1 MWRFFQSRAGIE
13 IVQNLKRCDVKLSE
27 EVARQKSASSSK
39 FEGKTFVVT
48 GTLGNHSRSEMEDL
62 IRRLG
67 GKATS
72 VVSKNTDYVVAGS
85 NPGSKL
91 DKAKELGV
99 EILSEAD
106 LERWL
111 AEVGSRQSA

>member
-1 MWRFFQSRAGIE
+1 M
-13 IVQNLKRCDVKLSE
+13 KLSE
-27 EVARQKSASSSK
+27 EVARQKSASSSR

-48 GTLGNHSRSEMEDL
+48 GTLAHHSRSEMEDL

-99 EILSEAD
+99 EVLSEAD
-106 LERWL
+106 IEQWM
-111 AEVGSRQSA
+111 EESR

>member
-1 MWRFFQSRAGIE
+1 M
-13 IVQNLKRCDVKLSE
+13 KLSE

-48 GTLGNHSRSEMEDL
+48 GTLAHRSRSEMENL
-62 IRRLG
+62 IHRLG

-72 VVSKNTDYVVAGS
+72 VVSKNTDYVVVGS

-91 DKAKELGV
+91 DKAKELGIQV
-99 EILSEAD
+99 LSEAD

-111 AEVGSRQSA
+111 EESH

>member
-1 MWRFFQSRAGIE
+1 MWSFFQSRAGTQ
-13 IVQNLKRCDVKLSE
+13 IVRNLKRCDVKLSE
-27 EVARQKSASSSK
+27 EVAREKSASSSK
-39 FEGKTFVVT
+39 FEGKAFVVT

-62 IRRLG
+62 IHRFG

-111 AEVGSRQSA
+111 EEGR

>member
-1 MWRFFQSRAGIE
+1 M
-13 IVQNLKRCDVKLSE
+13 KLSE

-48 GTLGNHSRSEMEDL
+48 GTLVHHSRSEMEDL
-62 IRRLG
+62 IHRLG

-72 VVSKNTDYVVAGS
+72 VVSKNTDYVVVGS

-99 EILSEAD
+99 EVLSEA
-106 LERWL
+106 EIEQWM
-111 AEVGSRQSA
+111 EESR